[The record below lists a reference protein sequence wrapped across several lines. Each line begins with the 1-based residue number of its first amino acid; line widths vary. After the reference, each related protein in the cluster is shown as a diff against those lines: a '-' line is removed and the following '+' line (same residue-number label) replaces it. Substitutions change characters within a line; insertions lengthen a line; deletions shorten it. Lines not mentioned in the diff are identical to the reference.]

1 MVKMETTFGNLNIG
15 DEFIF
20 NMNGNLTRFI
30 KISSRKAKFFNTF
43 RSKFEEV
50 RFSVSDIVYKVD

>member
-1 MVKMETTFGNLNIG
+1 METTFGKLECG

-30 KISSRKAKFFNTF
+30 KVSNRKAKFFNSF
-43 RSKFEEV
+43 RGKFEEIK
-50 RFSVSDIVYKVD
+50 FSVNDIVNKVA